1 MRVQGKGESQAEIDS
16 GCGWKGQRRKETEK
30 KVLATGWHGRRRHGG
45 KETQDKEVRMEEE
58 RRQG

>member
-30 KVLATGWHGRRRHGG
+30 KCLQQDGMGG
-45 KETQDKEVRMEEE
+45 DGMVE
-58 RRQG
+58 RKCRIKK